1 MSDSPDLI
9 MTAENPRTDETAS
22 AEFERA
28 EACALARL
36 VRSLTLG
43 DCCSKAVSDDDAHLM
58 NEGLEKLQNF
68 FCCCWSFAVVEGS
81 SLPWYARASRKKR
94 NDGNHH
100 LYI

>member
-58 NEGLEKLQNF
+58 NEGLEKLQIF
-68 FCCCWSFAVVEGS
+68 FLLLLEFRRCEGIE
-81 SLPWYARASRKKR
+81 LALVRQGFKKKEE
-94 NDGNHH
+94 
-100 LYI
+100 